1 MRIAIAGAGAVGSVI
16 AAYLMRGGH
25 EVSLL
30 ARGPHLDALRR
41 NGLLIRSAGKEER
54 LRPNT
59 CSDRG
64 RDLGPQDFVIC
75 TAKAHSLA
83 AMVAELEAL
92 MTAPEALLV
101 AIQNGIPWWYF
112 YGLDG
117 SEEGPFGVVDPGGEL
132 WRRLD
137 PARVVGGVVGIAAS
151 VPSPGVVLQGPMQ
164 WVILG
169 APRAGDHAEKLS
181 LLAGRLAGIGME
193 PTVTDEIRLE
203 VWRKLWGNATFGPLS
218 ALTGATLG
226 EIAHAPGLM
235 TTVGQLVRECLDV
248 ARAWGYELPD
258 ETGLVRDR
266 IGPQEGALKTSTL
279 QDFEAGRPLEL
290 DAILAAPIEL
300 ARRRGVPVPLME
312 AVLSLVR
319 LRVAVRDRVAAPA
332 P

>member
-1 MRIAIAGAGAVGSVI
+1 MKVCIYGAGAIGAHIGVLMKLAGVDVSV
-16 AAYLMRGGH
+16 
-25 EVSLL
+25 V
-30 ARGPHLDALRR
+30 ARGATLEAINS
-41 NGLLIRSAGKEER
+41 NGWKLIINGEEKVAR
-54 LRPNT
+54 LKAAQNPA
-59 CSDRG
+59 
-64 RDLGPQDFVIC
+64 DLGPQDYVIVALKSHQAWD
-75 TAKAHSLA
+75 TAENLIP
-83 AMVAELEAL
+83 LL
-92 MTAPEALLV
+92 GPDTAVVTA
-101 AIQNGIPWWYF
+101 QNGIPWWYF

-181 LLAGRLAGIGME
+181 LLAGRLAWIGME

-266 IGPQEGALKTSTL
+266 IGPEEGALKTSTL